1 MLRGLSDFCI
11 SKKMEKLNVD
21 AQGDVGNGLA
31 CLQQAMIPNL
41 QLKCS
46 GRHQFVSGTLS
57 LNISHIESLAT
68 GILSGS
74 PIEQEEIHHP
84 FCDCS
89 PRPIRRP
96 PNWRCGWPQLSTFH
110 GSSFAGGQFRLGDRL
125 GPGCFFQPQMRRNNS
140 VGSICKVVECEVYG
154 QVAGMSIY
162 IHVATCFNLWRE
174 DPDIG

>member
-1 MLRGLSDFCI
+1 
-11 SKKMEKLNVD
+11 MEKLNVD

-89 PRPIRRP
+89 RAHRTGGVVDR
-96 PNWRCGWPQLSTFH
+96 NCLHSMDLLLLEA
-110 GSSFAGGQFRLGDRL
+110 SSDWGTDWDQDA
-125 GPGCFFQPQMRRNNS
+125 S
-140 VGSICKVVECEVYG
+140 
-154 QVAGMSIY
+154 
-162 IHVATCFNLWRE
+162 FNPKWEETTVLEARW
-174 DPDIG
+174 

>member
-1 MLRGLSDFCI
+1 MLRRLSDFCI

-125 GPGCFFQPQMRRNNS
+125 GPGCFFQPKMGRNNS
-140 VGSICKVVECEVYG
+140 VGSKVVECEVYG

-162 IHVATCFNLWRE
+162 I
-174 DPDIG
+174 IYIYI